1 MKLCVFQGTFN
12 PIHKAHL
19 AMANFVRDNMEFD
32 MILFVP
38 AYKPPHKEFDDDL
51 ANHRF
56 EMVKLAIDGEPA
68 FNISNIEYQNSR
80 FSYTYLTLL
89 ELTKRYRIEGKINFI
104 IGSDAFFNLEG
115 WYEAEKL
122 KALAEFLVFPRD
134 KEIDKKRFLNM
145 QKRGY
150 KFKLL
155 NMEFIDISYSTLRE
169 RIKQS
174 KPVDKLIQ
182 PKVLEYIRENEL
194 YKEQ

>member
-56 EMVKLAIDGEPA
+56 EMVKLAIDGDPA

-122 KALAEFLVFPRD
+122 KALVEFLVFPRD

-155 NMEFIDISYSTLRE
+155 NMEFIDISSSTLRE
-169 RIKQS
+169 RIKQG